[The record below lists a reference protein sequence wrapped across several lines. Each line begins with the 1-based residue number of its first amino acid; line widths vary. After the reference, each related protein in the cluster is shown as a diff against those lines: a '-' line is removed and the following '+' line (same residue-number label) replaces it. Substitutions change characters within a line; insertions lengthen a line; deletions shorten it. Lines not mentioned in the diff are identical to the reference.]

1 MRITNRM
8 ITSKYV
14 RSLNQISSDLNRLN
28 NKVTSGRAF
37 TKASENTSAA
47 IRAYQLRRDMG
58 KSEGFM
64 ANIQH
69 AETTLRNSE
78 SSIMHIQE
86 LVQNAQTKIIQGVNG
101 TQSESE
107 RKIIAT
113 ELRNIQDQMLQT
125 LNGSSSD
132 MYYFGGTNTTEKPF
146 TLDSATGKLMY
157 NGTLLD
163 SLSATDTAT
172 LDLMADSRFVDIG
185 LNVRVDAS
193 GVIDNTSI
201 FKYSIPG
208 LQITGYG
215 QEDVIGELMSTN
227 IYDLIGRMATELE
240 KGSDYDKDMADALL
254 GKIQQT
260 SPKVV
265 HALTDV
271 GAKTSYLEFITDRL
285 ETKEFNDQERQMEL
299 EAADPAETIIYFK
312 SQEAA
317 YNAALQMGTK
327 IIQPSIF
334 DYMN

>member
-47 IRAYQLRRDMG
+47 IRAYQLRRDMS

-64 ANIQH
+64 TNIQH

-86 LVQNAQTKIIQGVNG
+86 LVQNAQTKIIQGVNS
-101 TQSESE
+101 TQSEGE

-157 NGTLLD
+157 NGNLLD
-163 SLSATDTAT
+163 DPALDSAA
-172 LDLMADSRFVDIG
+172 LLADSRFVDIG

-193 GVIDNTSI
+193 GVIDNTSV

-215 QEDVIGELMSTN
+215 QEPVNGELMSTN

-240 KGSDYDKDMADALL
+240 KGSGYDKDMADALL

>member
-47 IRAYQLRRDMG
+47 IRAYQLRRDMS

-64 ANIQH
+64 TNIQH

-132 MYYFGGTNTTEKPF
+132 MYYFGGTNTTDKPF
-146 TLDSATGKLMY
+146 TLDSATGKLRY
-157 NGTLLD
+157 NGNLLD
-163 SLSATDTAT
+163 DPA
-172 LDLMADSRFVDIG
+172 LDPAALLADSRFVDIG

-193 GVIDNTSI
+193 GTIDNTSV

-215 QEDVIGELMSTN
+215 EELVNGEPMSAN

-240 KGSDYDKDMADALL
+240 KGSTYDKDMADALL

-285 ETKEFNDQERQMEL
+285 EAKEFNDQERQMEL

>member
-47 IRAYQLRRDMG
+47 IRAYQLRRDMS

-64 ANIQH
+64 TNIQH

-146 TLDSATGKLMY
+146 TLDANGKLMY
-157 NGTLLD
+157 NGNLLD
-163 SLSATDTAT
+163 G
-172 LDLMADSRFVDIG
+172 LDPNVADDLLADSRFVDIG
-185 LNVRVDAS
+185 LGTRVNAD
-193 GVIDNTSI
+193 GTIDNTSV

-208 LQITGYG
+208 LHITGYG
-215 QEDVIGELMSTN
+215 TEEINGEDVSSNL
-227 IYDLIGRMATELE
+227 YDLIGRMATELE
-240 KGSDYDKDMADALL
+240 SGTYDSDMANKLL
-254 GKIQQT
+254 GKLQET

-265 HALTDV
+265 HSLTDV

-285 ETKEFNDQERQMEL
+285 ETKEFNDQERQMEI

>member
-28 NKVTSGRAF
+28 NKVTSGRSF

-47 IRAYQLRRDMG
+47 IRAYQLRRDMS

-146 TLDSATGKLMY
+146 TLDTDGKLMY
-157 NGTLLD
+157 NGTPLDDPALD
-163 SLSATDTAT
+163 SASL
-172 LDLMADSRFVDIG
+172 LADSRFVDIG

-193 GVIDNTSI
+193 GTIDNTSV

-215 QEDVIGELMSTN
+215 QEIINGEPISTN
-227 IYDLIGRMATELE
+227 LYDLIGRMAAELE
-240 KGSDYDKDMADALL
+240 SVNYDSDMANKLI
-254 GKIQQT
+254 GKLQQT

-285 ETKEFNDQERQMEL
+285 ETKEFNDQERQMKL

>member
-28 NKVTSGRAF
+28 NKVTSGRSF

-47 IRAYQLRRDMG
+47 IRAYQLRRDMS

-101 TQSESE
+101 TQSEGE

-146 TLDSATGKLMY
+146 TLDASGKLMY
-157 NGTLLD
+157 NGNLLD
-163 SLSATDTAT
+163 DPALDSASL
-172 LDLMADSRFVDIG
+172 LADSRFVDIG

-193 GVIDNTSI
+193 GTIDNTSV

-215 QEDVIGELMSTN
+215 QEIINGEPISTN
-227 IYDLIGRMATELE
+227 LYDLIGRMAAELE
-240 KGSDYDKDMADALL
+240 SVNYDSDMANKLI
-254 GKIQQT
+254 GKLQQT

-285 ETKEFNDQERQMEL
+285 ETKEFNDQERQMKL

>member
-28 NKVTSGRAF
+28 NKVTSGRSF

-47 IRAYQLRRDMG
+47 IRAYQLRRDMS

-125 LNGSSSD
+125 LNSSSSD

-146 TLDSATGKLMY
+146 TLDTDGKLMY
-157 NGTLLD
+157 NGTPLYSLTSGPANDLL
-163 SLSATDTAT
+163 
-172 LDLMADSRFVDIG
+172 ADSRFVDIG
-185 LNVRVDAS
+185 LNVRVDAT
-193 GVIDNTSI
+193 GQIDSTSV

-215 QEDVIGELMSTN
+215 EEDINGEIISSNL
-227 IYDLIGRMATELE
+227 YDLIGRMATELE
-240 KGSDYDKDMADALL
+240 SSTYNSDMADKLL
-254 GKIQQT
+254 GKLQQT

-285 ETKEFNDQERQMEL
+285 ETKEFNDQERQMKL

>member
-47 IRAYQLRRDMG
+47 IRAYQLRRDMS

-101 TQSESE
+101 TQSEGE

-146 TLDSATGKLMY
+146 ALDADGKLMY
-157 NGTLLD
+157 NGNLLADPLLD
-163 SLSATDTAT
+163 SASL
-172 LDLMADSRFVDIG
+172 LADSRFVDIG
-185 LNVRVDAS
+185 LNVRMDAS
-193 GVIDNTSI
+193 GAIDNTSV

-215 QEDVIGELMSTN
+215 EELVNGETMSAN

-240 KGSDYDKDMADALL
+240 KGSTYDKDMADALL

>member
-47 IRAYQLRRDMG
+47 IRAYQLRRDMS

-64 ANIQH
+64 TNIQH

-132 MYYFGGTNTTEKPF
+132 MYYFGGTNTTDKPF
-146 TLDSATGKLMY
+146 TLDPATGKLMY
-157 NGTLLD
+157 NGNLLD
-163 SLSATDTAT
+163 DPALDSAA
-172 LDLMADSRFVDIG
+172 LLADSRFVDIG

-193 GVIDNTSI
+193 GDIDNTSV

-215 QEDVIGELMSTN
+215 EELVNGETMSAN

>member
-28 NKVTSGRAF
+28 NKVTSGRSF

-47 IRAYQLRRDMG
+47 IRAYQLRRDMS

-146 TLDSATGKLMY
+146 TLDASGKLMY
-157 NGTLLD
+157 NGNLLD
-163 SLSATDTAT
+163 DPALDSAP
-172 LDLMADSRFVDIG
+172 LLADSRFVDIG
-185 LNVRVDAS
+185 LNVRVDAT
-193 GVIDNTSI
+193 GQIDSTSV

-215 QEDVIGELMSTN
+215 QEIINGEPVSTN
-227 IYDLIGRMATELE
+227 LYDLIGRMAAELE
-240 KGSDYDKDMADALL
+240 KDSGYDKDMADALL
-254 GKIQQT
+254 GKLQQT

-285 ETKEFNDQERQMEL
+285 ETKEFNDQERQMKL

>member
-47 IRAYQLRRDMG
+47 IRAYQLRRDMS

-101 TQSESE
+101 TQSEGE

-157 NGTLLD
+157 NGNLLD
-163 SLSATDTAT
+163 DPALDSAA
-172 LDLMADSRFVDIG
+172 LLADSRFVDIG

-193 GVIDNTSI
+193 GVIDNTSV

-215 QEDVIGELMSTN
+215 TEEINGEDVSSNL
-227 IYDLIGRMATELE
+227 YDLIGRMATELE
-240 KGSDYDKDMADALL
+240 SGTYDSDMANKLL
-254 GKIQQT
+254 GKLQET

-285 ETKEFNDQERQMEL
+285 ETKEFNDQERQMEI

>member
-47 IRAYQLRRDMG
+47 IRAYQLRRDMS

-101 TQSESE
+101 TQSEGE

-146 TLDSATGKLMY
+146 TLDSNGKLMY
-157 NGTLLD
+157 NGNLLADPLLD
-163 SLSATDTAT
+163 SASL
-172 LDLMADSRFVDIG
+172 LKDSRFVDIG

-193 GVIDNTSI
+193 GTIDNTSV

-215 QEDVIGELMSTN
+215 KEDINGELDVSTN
-227 IYDLIGRMATELE
+227 LYDLIGRIATELE
-240 KGSDYDKDMADALL
+240 KDSGYDKDMADALL
-254 GKIQQT
+254 GKLQQT

-285 ETKEFNDQERQMEL
+285 ETKEFNDQERQMEI

>member
-47 IRAYQLRRDMG
+47 IRAYQLRRDMS

-146 TLDSATGKLMY
+146 TLDASGKLMY
-157 NGTLLD
+157 NNTPLD
-163 SLSATDTAT
+163 SLDATTANP
-172 LDLMADSRFVDIG
+172 LLSDSRFVDIG

-193 GVIDNTSI
+193 GTIDNTSV

-215 QEDVIGELMSTN
+215 KETVNNEPDVSTN
-227 IYDLIGRMATELE
+227 LYDLIGRIATELE
-240 KGSDYDKDMADALL
+240 KDSGYDKDMADALL
-254 GKIQQT
+254 GKLQQT
-260 SPKVV
+260 SPTVV

-285 ETKEFNDQERQMEL
+285 ETKEFNDQERQMQI

>member
-28 NKVTSGRAF
+28 NKVTSGRSF

-47 IRAYQLRRDMG
+47 IRAYQLRRDMS

-146 TLDSATGKLMY
+146 TLDASGKLMY
-157 NGTLLD
+157 NGNLLD
-163 SLSATDTAT
+163 DPALDSAP
-172 LDLMADSRFVDIG
+172 LLADSRFVDIG

-193 GVIDNTSI
+193 GTIDNTSV

-215 QEDVIGELMSTN
+215 QEIINGEPVSTN
-227 IYDLIGRMATELE
+227 LYDLIGRMAAELE
-240 KGSDYDKDMADALL
+240 KDSGYDKDMADALL
-254 GKIQQT
+254 GKLQQT

-285 ETKEFNDQERQMEL
+285 ETKEFNDQERQMKL

>member
-28 NKVTSGRAF
+28 NKVTSGRSF

-47 IRAYQLRRDMG
+47 IRAYQLRRDMS

-64 ANIQH
+64 TNIQH

-101 TQSESE
+101 TQSEGE

-146 TLDSATGKLMY
+146 TLDASGKLMY
-157 NGTLLD
+157 NGTSLD
-163 SLSATDTAT
+163 SLDAAAANP
-172 LDLMADSRFVDIG
+172 LLADSRFVDIG

-193 GVIDNTSI
+193 GVIDNTSV

-215 QEDVIGELMSTN
+215 QEDVNGETMSAN

>member
-47 IRAYQLRRDMG
+47 IRAYQLRRDMS

-107 RKIIAT
+107 KKIIAT

-132 MYYFGGTNTTEKPF
+132 MYYFGGTNTSEKPF
-146 TLDSATGKLMY
+146 TLDVNGKLMY
-157 NGTLLD
+157 NGNLLGDPALDSASLLD
-163 SLSATDTAT
+163 
-172 LDLMADSRFVDIG
+172 DSRFVDIG
-185 LNVRVDAS
+185 LNVRVDA
-193 GVIDNTSI
+193 GGAIDNTSV

-215 QEDVIGELMSTN
+215 QEDVNGELMSTN

-240 KGSDYDKDMADALL
+240 KDTGYDKDMADALL

-285 ETKEFNDQERQMEL
+285 ETKEFNDQERQMEI

>member
-47 IRAYQLRRDMG
+47 IRAYQLRRDMS

-101 TQSESE
+101 TQSEGE

-157 NGTLLD
+157 NGTPLD
-163 SLSATDTAT
+163 SLDAATANP
-172 LDLMADSRFVDIG
+172 LLADSRFVDIG
-185 LNVRVDAS
+185 LNVRVDGS
-193 GVIDNTSI
+193 GEIDNTSV

-215 QEDVIGELMSTN
+215 KEDINGEPDVSTN
-227 IYDLIGRMATELE
+227 LYDLIGRMATELE
-240 KGSDYDKDMADALL
+240 KDSGYDKDMADALL

>member
-28 NKVTSGRAF
+28 NKVTSGRSF

-64 ANIQH
+64 TNIQH

-146 TLDSATGKLMY
+146 TLDTDGKLMY
-157 NGTLLD
+157 NGTQLYSLTSGPANDLL
-163 SLSATDTAT
+163 
-172 LDLMADSRFVDIG
+172 ADSRFVDIG
-185 LNVRVDAS
+185 LNVRVDAT
-193 GVIDNTSI
+193 GQIDSTSV

-215 QEDVIGELMSTN
+215 EEDINGEFISRNL
-227 IYDLIGRMATELE
+227 YDLIGRMATELE
-240 KGSDYDKDMADALL
+240 SSTYNSDMADKLL
-254 GKIQQT
+254 GKLQQT

-285 ETKEFNDQERQMEL
+285 ETKEFNDQERQMKL

>member
-47 IRAYQLRRDMG
+47 IRAYQLRRDMS

-64 ANIQH
+64 TNIQH

-86 LVQNAQTKIIQGVNG
+86 LVQNAQTKIIQGVNS
-101 TQSESE
+101 TQSEGE

-157 NGTLLD
+157 NGTPLD
-163 SLSATDTAT
+163 SLDATTANP
-172 LDLMADSRFVDIG
+172 LLSDSRFVDIG

-193 GVIDNTSI
+193 GEIDNTSV

-215 QEDVIGELMSTN
+215 QEDVNGETMSAN

-240 KGSDYDKDMADALL
+240 KDSGYDKDMADALL

>member
-47 IRAYQLRRDMG
+47 IRAYQLRRDMS

-146 TLDSATGKLMY
+146 TLDSVTGKLMY
-157 NGTLLD
+157 NNTPLD
-163 SLSATDTAT
+163 SLDAPTANP
-172 LDLMADSRFVDIG
+172 LLADSRFVDIG
-185 LNVRVDAS
+185 LNVRADAS
-193 GVIDNTSI
+193 GVIDNTSV

-215 QEDVIGELMSTN
+215 QEIINGELISTN

-240 KGSDYDKDMADALL
+240 SGSYNNDIANKLL
-254 GKIQQT
+254 GKLQQT

-285 ETKEFNDQERQMEL
+285 ETKEFNDQERQMEI
-299 EAADPAETIIYFK
+299 EAADPSETIIYFK

>member
-28 NKVTSGRAF
+28 NKVTSGRSF

-47 IRAYQLRRDMG
+47 IRAYQLRRDMS

-146 TLDSATGKLMY
+146 TLDASGKLMY
-157 NGTLLD
+157 NGNLLD
-163 SLSATDTAT
+163 DPALDSASL
-172 LDLMADSRFVDIG
+172 LADSRFVDIG

-193 GVIDNTSI
+193 GTIDNTSV

-215 QEDVIGELMSTN
+215 QEIINGEPVSTN
-227 IYDLIGRMATELE
+227 LYDLIGRMAAELE
-240 KGSDYDKDMADALL
+240 KDSGYDKDMADALL
-254 GKIQQT
+254 GKLQQT

-285 ETKEFNDQERQMEL
+285 ETKEFNDQERQMKL

>member
-28 NKVTSGRAF
+28 NKVTSGRSF

-47 IRAYQLRRDMG
+47 IRAYQLRRDMS

-146 TLDSATGKLMY
+146 TLDANGKLMY
-157 NGTLLD
+157 NGNLLD
-163 SLSATDTAT
+163 SLAPTDAN
-172 LDLMADSRFVDIG
+172 DLLTDSRFVDIG
-185 LNVRVDAS
+185 LNVRVDAG
-193 GVIDNTSI
+193 GVIDNTSV

-215 QEDVIGELMSTN
+215 QELVNGEPVSTN
-227 IYDLIGRMATELE
+227 LYDLIGRMATELE
-240 KGSDYDKDMADALL
+240 KGSGYDKGMADALL

>member
-47 IRAYQLRRDMG
+47 IRAYQLRRDMS

-146 TLDSATGKLMY
+146 TLDASGKLMY
-157 NGTLLD
+157 NGNLLD
-163 SLSATDTAT
+163 DPALDSASL
-172 LDLMADSRFVDIG
+172 LADSRFVDIG

-193 GVIDNTSI
+193 GTIDNTSV

-215 QEDVIGELMSTN
+215 QEIINGEPVSTN
-227 IYDLIGRMATELE
+227 LYDLIGRMAAELE
-240 KGSDYDKDMADALL
+240 KDSGYDKDMADALL
-254 GKIQQT
+254 GKLQQT

-285 ETKEFNDQERQMEL
+285 ETKEFNDQERQMKL
-299 EAADPAETIIYFK
+299 EAADPAKTIIYFK